1 MAEQERDTPF
11 SLGSIK
17 YKYLITSNK
26 RGVGKTSLAT
36 NLAVALSK
44 REKKVGLID
53 LDLHGTDNLNILR
66 LNGFYEIDEN
76 KRVIPKLSSKY
87 LKTISIKASKQ
98 NIGQDEVWTDDLSTR
113 VIGQFVADIDWGDLD
128 YLFVDAPP
136 GKGKASLAVIQSI
149 LGAKVI
155 FVSTPEKE
163 PLPQLAE
170 LIKFYQTAQIPI
182 VGLIENM
189 SGFWCEDCARTGE
202 STFRESN
209 IMNVDYLGRIP
220 FDPHMADFTSSD
232 QFFTEIY
239 PNSEAT
245 HGYELVVDKILE
257 DSR

>member
-44 REKKVGLID
+44 RKKKVGLID

-98 NIGQDEVWTDDLSTR
+98 NIGQDE
-113 VIGQFVADIDWGDLD
+113 
-128 YLFVDAPP
+128 Y
-136 GKGKASLAVIQSI
+136 
-149 LGAKVI
+149 
-155 FVSTPEKE
+155 
-163 PLPQLAE
+163 
-170 LIKFYQTAQIPI
+170 
-182 VGLIENM
+182 
-189 SGFWCEDCARTGE
+189 
-202 STFRESN
+202 
-209 IMNVDYLGRIP
+209 GRMI
-220 FDPHMADFTSSD
+220 
-232 QFFTEIY
+232 
-239 PNSEAT
+239 
-245 HGYELVVDKILE
+245 
-257 DSR
+257 